1 MKIQEFLEHHGIA
14 GNPFAEE
21 DAQNDSVFKRT
32 CLETTFHPSWDKIYG
47 DPADPSTSI
56 VFGEKGSGKTALKL
70 QMVRQFDKHNQHAA
84 SSAAGSVTGGS
95 HETIGGAGKV
105 FVVLYDDFNPF
116 LDRFVSRVGP
126 NRPVEKVLGQWK
138 LWDHIDAILSLAVTQ
153 LVTQLIDP
161 TAARQPLRLTPPQAR
176 DIVLLAACY
185 DQSTAETFPVRFGR
199 LRRRV
204 GYHRLVA
211 VLPLVIGLLATLAL
225 AAGIG
230 WGAWQGSLSWA
241 GSRWPWLATG
251 AAWLPWV
258 AKRVRS
264 WWTARRIV
272 GSMRTGNR
280 TVGQLTKAIARM
292 PEVDLAGQPL
302 PAMARS
308 DDRYELLAKLQG
320 VLKPLGYGGMV
331 VIVDRLDEPHLIN
344 GSAERMRQVIWPI
357 FDNKFLK
364 SPGLGFK
371 LLLPIELYRFIERE
385 DEQFNQRAR
394 LDKQNLVPSL
404 EWSGETL
411 YDIAST
417 RVKAASVGNPPA
429 TLADLFA
436 PEVDQRR
443 LIDGLRSLRVPRQL
457 FKFLYR
463 LLVAHCHAHTEE
475 NPVYRI
481 PLERFDTVLA
491 VFRRDQEAFDR
502 GLAPR

>member
-21 DAQNDSVFKRT
+21 DAQNDTVFKRT
-32 CLETTFHPSWDKIYG
+32 CLETTFHPAWDKIYG

-70 QMVRQFDKHNQHAA
+70 QMVRQFDRHNAA
-84 SSAAGSVTGGS
+84 APEKRT
-95 HETIGGAGKV
+95 

-116 LDRFVSRVGP
+116 LDRFVSRLGA
-126 NRPVEKVLGQWK
+126 NRPVEKLLAQWK
-138 LWDHIDAILSLAVTQ
+138 LWDHMDAILSLAVTQ
-153 LVTQLIDP
+153 LVTAVNQAKERMP
-161 TAARQPLRLTPPQAR
+161 RLTPPQAR
-176 DIVLLAACY
+176 DLALLAACY
-185 DQSTAETFPVRFGR
+185 DQSTGETFPSRWR
-199 LRRRV
+199 KLRRRV
-204 GYHRLVA
+204 GYTAL
-211 VLPLVIGLLATLAL
+211 LGLWPLVLGL
-225 AAGIG
+225 AATAAFAA
-230 WGAWQGSLSWA
+230 GAAFGFSRGSLSWLGA
-241 GSRWPWLATG
+241 WWPWLLLA
-251 AAWLPWV
+251 AAWGPWV
-258 AKRVRS
+258 VRRAKA
-264 WWTARRIV
+264 WWLALRIV
-272 GSMRTGNR
+272 RSMRTGNR
-280 TVGQLTKAIARM
+280 TVGQLARAIARM

-302 PAMARS
+302 PAMQRS

-320 VLKPLGYGGMV
+320 ILAAQGYAGMV

-344 GSAERMRQVIWPI
+344 GSAERMRQVIWPML
-357 FDNKFLK
+357 DNKFLK
-364 SPGLGFK
+364 SPGMGFK

-417 RVKAASVGNPPA
+417 RVKAASVGDPPA
-429 TLADLFA
+429 TLAQLFE

-443 LIDGLRSLRVPRQL
+443 LLDGLRSLRVPRQL

-463 LLVAHCHAHTEE
+463 LLVAHCHAHTGEQ
-475 NPVYRI
+475 PVYRI

-491 VFRRDQEAFDR
+491 VFRRDQDAFDR

>member
-21 DAQNDSVFKRT
+21 DAQNDTVFKRT
-32 CLETTFHPSWDKIYG
+32 CLETTFHPAWDKIYG

-70 QMVRQFDKHNQHAA
+70 QMVRQFDRHNEAA
-84 SSAAGSVTGGS
+84 PERRT
-95 HETIGGAGKV
+95 

-126 NRPVEKVLGQWK
+126 NRPVEKTLAQWK
-138 LWDHIDAILSLAVTQ
+138 LWDHMDAILALAVTQ
-153 LVTQLIDP
+153 FVTQVVTP
-161 TAARQPLRLTPPQAR
+161 GQKRPAKLTPPQAR
-176 DIVLLAACY
+176 DLALLAACY
-185 DQSTAETFPVRFGR
+185 DQSTGETFPARWRR
-199 LRRRV
+199 LRSRV
-204 GYHRLVA
+204 GYTAWLG
-211 VLPLVIGLLATLAL
+211 LWPLALGLLATLAFAT
-225 AAGIG
+225 AAAIGINRG
-230 WGAWQGSLSWA
+230 TTAWLGAW
-241 GSRWPWLATG
+241 WPWLLLA
-251 AAWLPWV
+251 AAWGPWAV
-258 AKRVRS
+258 RRAKAT
-264 WWTARRIV
+264 WTALRIV
-272 GSMRTGNR
+272 RSMRTGNR
-280 TVGQLTKAIARM
+280 TVGQLARALSRM

-302 PAMARS
+302 PRMPRS
-308 DDRYELLAKLQG
+308 DDRYELLAKFQAILAAQG
-320 VLKPLGYGGMV
+320 YAGMV

-344 GSAERMRQVIWPI
+344 GSAERMKQVIWPI
-357 FDNKFLK
+357 LDNKFLK
-364 SPGLGFK
+364 SPGMGFK

-417 RVKAASVGNPPA
+417 RVKAASVGDPPA
-429 TLADLFA
+429 TLAQLFE
-436 PEVDQRR
+436 PSVDQRR
-443 LIDGLRSLRVPRQL
+443 LLDGLRSLRVPRQL

-463 LLVAHCHAHTEE
+463 LLVAHCHAHTGEQ
-475 NPVYRI
+475 PVYQI

-491 VFRRDQEAFDR
+491 VFRRDQDAFDR